1 MGIQIL
7 GLPPAFLFLLD
18 NPNANPGD
26 AQAIQ
31 FKVDGVGAFF
41 YGSFSENPDSAF
53 VVKQEQS
60 QLCFCCR
67 FCEYIC
73 RRLVP
78 IIPKLTLPTS
88 EHVAAMGRRTT
99 AFSLSL
105 AGGILIASGGAIGVF
120 WMNPMMTCCQGI
132 GMMQGMMGSFGF
144 GIMYGLF
151 MVSIVSGAIV
161 LLGAIMLNRKPEQR
175 YTCGLVIII
184 FSATSILGMGGFL
197 VGSILGIV
205 GGILAL
211 DAS

>member
-1 MGIQIL
+1 
-7 GLPPAFLFLLD
+7 
-18 NPNANPGD
+18 
-26 AQAIQ
+26 
-31 FKVDGVGAFF
+31 
-41 YGSFSENPDSAF
+41 
-53 VVKQEQS
+53 
-60 QLCFCCR
+60 
-67 FCEYIC
+67 
-73 RRLVP
+73 
-78 IIPKLTLPTS
+78 
-88 EHVAAMGRRTT
+88 
-99 AFSLSL
+99 
-105 AGGILIASGGAIGVF
+105 
-120 WMNPMMTCCQGI
+120 MMTCCQGI

-151 MVSIVSGAIV
+151 MVSIVSGVIV